1 MLEGENEIA
10 NLGYIILTNMRLI
23 QEKTS
28 LLRFEFKAFYL
39 NKLDSIEVSKRRES
53 KLLILEAIVFA
64 NSVVLHL

>member
-1 MLEGENEIA
+1 
-10 NLGYIILTNMRLI
+10 MRLI
-23 QEKTS
+23 EEKTS